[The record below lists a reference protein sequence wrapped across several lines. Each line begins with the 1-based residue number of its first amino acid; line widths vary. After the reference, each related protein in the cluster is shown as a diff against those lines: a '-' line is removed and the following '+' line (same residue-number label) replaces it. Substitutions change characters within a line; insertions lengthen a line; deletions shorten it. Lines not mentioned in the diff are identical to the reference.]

1 MKNVFS
7 SRFGVLTLVMS
18 LILGA
23 TLVIIGVFWPSEESV
38 HQSVQSKF
46 LKQEQKAAKAAKVLL
61 IETLEKKGYN
71 TPKDTSLYYHVYES
85 DSLKFWSSNKMP
97 TPRFA
102 SLRFPSEG
110 LVHLKNGWYYTVIA
124 SHEDK
129 VAAVSFLVKQRY
141 DFQNAYLINHV
152 SKSLSQS
159 FFLLNLDEQEGLVIT
174 NNKKEYCFSISGIDF
189 YSKNRTTSIGWIG
202 LTTLCLLFFSLLSL
216 KNQRIKKVSVAG
228 CFVLLYTLSLSGILP
243 TGLVSPRYFAFNQWI
258 PNVFS
263 VFILLSLLVLVLFR
277 APKSSFFSENKYP
290 ILKCLLL
297 IVVWWFIEGLVPFV
311 LNNSSIPIGLD
322 NLFELKA
329 FSYIVISLFV
339 LVFLSYNSLFKGV
352 FGGLVKLTET
362 KYISFL
368 FLFCVSFIII
378 EIFILGGTSFT
389 IALPLS
395 LTIVSLV
402 FLNKNSFK
410 QRLLRS
416 VFTTVILSAALV
428 SQITVYH
435 KKKDLG
441 TRKVL
446 AQKVL
451 RERDR
456 ELEIKYASL
465 GPKIESAPF
474 LVNIS
479 RGQQENLTPS
489 KFTHVL
495 ENKFFKDFWE
505 GYDCSFNLFSPD
517 KKEIIVRENMAAK
530 DWEKTIE
537 TYGKQSEIC
546 PKVYFIPPSII
557 GFNYVIKQRVKT
569 SRTDS
574 STLYIGLKSK
584 LIPEEIGFPRLLIS
598 NKANTLDYL
607 EKYSIA
613 KYKEGKLFKSFGNY
627 SYPVY
632 LDSYAKNAKTHHV
645 FEGQSHYVL
654 RGIHKNAVVLSSPQP
669 EGLALFTPY
678 AYVFCLM
685 GLIRLLFLLFS
696 NRTNNRQKQTI
707 SLAFKIQAILVS
719 MVVLS
724 LFLFGAGSGLFVKN
738 QYTNYNKRVIN
749 EKLQSVSEEL
759 KNKIAKMDRFD
770 IEKDGVYLEKT
781 LNKLSRVFLTD
792 INIYDSKG
800 FLVSSSRQ
808 QVFNLGL
815 LSEQINTRAYESLRK
830 REKTHFSQKEN
841 IGSLS
846 YTSSYMPVYNK
857 ENKTLGYINL
867 QHFGEHGDYEAQIQG
882 FLVAIINVFMF
893 LLALSII
900 LSLVISNWLT
910 QPLQVLQESL
920 SKLKLG
926 EKNKKIEYVANDE
939 IGLIVQLYNEKIEE
953 LEKAADLLTRTERES
968 AWREMAKQVAH
979 EIKNPLTPMKLSVQ
993 HLLRSYDPD
1002 DPKGSAA
1009 KIKKVVDSVIE
1020 QIDGLARIANEFS
1033 NFARMPEPLKSEHD
1047 LVLVIKKAIFVF
1059 QENEKYKL
1067 VFSSKLNE
1075 KKIFVDKDQI
1085 VQVLN
1090 NLIKNAIQSFQNRGH
1105 GIINIVLASN
1115 PDSGETLIS
1124 VEDNGIGI
1132 EPDNK
1137 KNIFVPHFT
1146 TKSTGSGI
1154 GLSLVKQ
1161 IIENH
1166 GGEITFTSAL
1176 NEGSVFTFSIP

>member
-1 MKNVFS
+1 MKNLFS
-7 SRFGVLTLVMS
+7 SKWGVSSFFLALVM
-18 LILGA
+18 GA
-23 TLVIIGVFWPSEESV
+23 ALVVISFFWQPEASV
-38 HQSVQSKF
+38 HQSVQSNF
-46 LKQEQKAAKAAKVLL
+46 LKQEHKASAAAKGLL
-61 IETLEKKGYN
+61 LEALQGKLNN
-71 TPKDTSLYYHVYES
+71 TQKDTSLYYHLYQG
-85 DSLKFWSSNKMP
+85 DSLNYWSSNKMP
-97 TPRFA
+97 APRFA
-102 SLRFPSEG
+102 SLRFPAEG

-124 SHEDK
+124 THADK

-141 DFQNAYLINHV
+141 HFQNDFLVNHV
-152 SKSLSQS
+152 NKNLSLS
-159 FFLLNLDEQEGLVIT
+159 FFLLNLDEQEGMPIV
-174 NNKKEYCFSISGIDF
+174 NNKKEYCFSISGIVF
-189 YSKNRTTSIGWIG
+189 YSKTRALSVSWFGV
-202 LTTLCLLFFSLLSL
+202 LALLFFFCAILFL
-216 KNQRIKKVSVAG
+216 KNQTLKKASLVG
-228 CFVLLYTLSLSGILP
+228 YFVLLYILSLSGLLSSELI
-243 TGLVSPRYFAFNQWI
+243 SPRYFAYNQWL

-263 VFILLSLLVLVLFR
+263 LFVLLSALGILLLRVPKTDFFNKKRFPIAKSVLLLLV
-277 APKSSFFSENKYP
+277 
-290 ILKCLLL
+290 
-297 IVVWWFIEGLVPFV
+297 WWSIEGIVPFV

-329 FSYIVISLFV
+329 FSYIIISLFV
-339 LVFLSYNSLFKGV
+339 LIFLSYNSFFKAV
-352 FGGLVKLTET
+352 FAALVRPTDT
-362 KYISFL
+362 KYVSVL
-368 FLFCVSFIII
+368 FVLCVSFILL
-378 EIFILGGTSFT
+378 EVFFLGGTSFT

-402 FLNKNSFK
+402 FLNKNSFR

-416 VFTTVILSAALV
+416 VFSTVILSAALV

-451 RERDR
+451 NERDR
-456 ELEIKYASL
+456 ELEMKYVSL
-465 GPKIESAPF
+465 SSKIEKSSF
-474 LVNIS
+474 LVNTS
-479 RGQQENLTPS
+479 RGRQENLTPS
-489 KFTHVL
+489 KFTNVL
-495 ENKFFKDFWE
+495 ENKFFKGFWE

-517 KKEIIVRENMAAK
+517 KKEIVVRENMNQK
-530 DWEKTIE
+530 DWERIIDRH
-537 TYGKQSEIC
+537 GVQSEIC
-546 PKVYFIPPSII
+546 PEVFFIPPSKN
-557 GFNYVIKQRVKT
+557 GFNYIIKQSIKT
-569 SRTDS
+569 KETKS

-613 KYKEGKLFKSFGNY
+613 KYKKGKLFKSFGNY
-627 SYPVY
+627 SYPIY
-632 LDSYAKNAKTHHV
+632 LESYAKTLKTHHV

-654 RGIHKNAVVLSSPQP
+654 RGLHNAVVLSSPQP
-669 EGLALFTPY
+669 GGLALFTPY

-696 NRTNNRQKQTI
+696 NRTNSSQKQTI

-770 IEKDGVYLEKT
+770 IEKDGVFLEKT

-792 INIYDSKG
+792 INIYDVDG

-808 QVFNLGL
+808 QVFNHGL
-815 LSEQINTRAYESLRK
+815 LSKQINARAYESLRK

-841 IGSLS
+841 IGRLS

-857 ENKTLGYINL
+857 ESKTLGYINL
-867 QHFGEHGDYEAQIQG
+867 QHFGEQGDYESQIQG

-926 EKNKKIEYVANDE
+926 GKNKKIDYVANDE

-953 LEKAADLLTRTERES
+953 LEKAADQLTRTERES
-968 AWREMAKQVAH
+968 AWRDMAKQVAH

-993 HLLRSYDPD
+993 HLLRSYNPE
-1002 DPKGSAA
+1002 DPKESVE
-1009 KIKKVVDSVIE
+1009 KIKKVVASVIE

-1033 NFARMPEPLKSEHD
+1033 NFARMPEPMRGEHD
-1047 LVLVIKKAIFVF
+1047 LVLVIKNAIVVF
-1059 QENEKYKL
+1059 QENEKYNL
-1067 VFSSKLNE
+1067 VFNSTFNE
-1075 KKIFVDKDQI
+1075 KKMLIDKDQI

-1105 GIINIVLASN
+1105 GTIRIELTENKE
-1115 PDSGETLIS
+1115 SGAACVS
-1124 VEDNGIGI
+1124 VEDNGFGI
-1132 EPDNK
+1132 DTDNK
-1137 KNIFVPHFT
+1137 KNIFIPHFT

-1166 GGEITFTSAL
+1166 EGTISFTSSL